1 MEKHC
6 ENCDCVRT
14 WTEDEARG
22 ELVCQTCGLV
32 EEYQPD
38 TEAGDNAGT
47 VGEERFREAVDRV
60 HGRGP
65 GTVPRAEH
73 TDANGRPI
81 TPAMYWQMLRWER
94 RERGYQRPTEPMFY
108 QLLNLVEELYGRN
121 IAYHL
126 YFLID
131 AVTRR
136 LTPEQE
142 AIRQEQKSCEKEAL
156 NLPKNVIAHSDD
168 TVRGAGDRD
177 MLVLMAIAIR
187 LLAYEFGI
195 AVQINP
201 VTEAERHGLT
211 VRQVRNVKR
220 IILKYYKARC
230 RHGFSKSPSTVMNR
244 RDLRQNDASIHS
256 MNMLEQL
263 TPLLTSEQLS
273 RVSDAFWSTLAD
285 IGEPDVDAHTQNE
298 SFDLVCGA
306 VMMATLQRFGL
317 ADNKASAVARGIGER
332 SPLAVMKLLE
342 RLRNDALEG
351 RFPAGNVLL
360 PTRND
365 SSEGCGAASPS
376 S

>member
-6 ENCDCVRT
+6 ENCECVRT

-22 ELVCQTCGLV
+22 ELVCETCGLV

-38 TEAGDNAGT
+38 TEAGDNTGT

-73 TDANGRPI
+73 NDANGRPI
-81 TPAMYWQMLRWER
+81 TAAMYWQMLRWER

-142 AIRQEQKSCEKEAL
+142 AIRQDQKSCEKEAL

-201 VTEAERHGLT
+201 ATEAERHGLT
-211 VRQVRNVKR
+211 VRQIRNVKR
-220 IILKYYKARC
+220 IVLKYYKARC

-285 IGEPDVDAHTQNE
+285 IGEPDVDAHTHDK

-342 RLRNDALEG
+342 RLRNEALEG
-351 RFPAGNVLL
+351 RFPAGKALL
-360 PTRND
+360 PPRDESN
-365 SSEGCGAASPS
+365 EGYGASSPS

>member
-6 ENCDCVRT
+6 ENCECVRT
-14 WTEDEARG
+14 WTEDESRG

-136 LTPEQE
+136 LTPEEE
-142 AIRQEQKSCEKEAL
+142 AIRQDQKSCEKEAL

-230 RHGFSKSPSTVMNR
+230 RHGFSESPSTVMNR

-285 IGEPDVDAHTQNE
+285 IGEPDVDAHTHDK

-342 RLRNDALEG
+342 RLRNEALEG
-351 RFPAGNVLL
+351 RFPAGKALL
-360 PTRND
+360 PPRDESN
-365 SSEGCGAASPS
+365 EGCGASSPS

>member
-1 MEKHC
+1 
-6 ENCDCVRT
+6 
-14 WTEDEARG
+14 
-22 ELVCQTCGLV
+22 
-32 EEYQPD
+32 
-38 TEAGDNAGT
+38 
-47 VGEERFREAVDRV
+47 
-60 HGRGP
+60 
-65 GTVPRAEH
+65 
-73 TDANGRPI
+73 
-81 TPAMYWQMLRWER
+81 
-94 RERGYQRPTEPMFY
+94 MFY

-142 AIRQEQKSCEKEAL
+142 VIRQDQKSCEKEAL

-230 RHGFSKSPSTVMNR
+230 RHGFSESPSTVMNR

-306 VMMATLQRFGL
+306 VMMAEGDGLKADEAGHDGEHGRQVIGREHNVQPEEQR
-317 ADNKASAVARGIGER
+317 KRGQ
-332 SPLAVMKLLE
+332 VQT
-342 RLRNDALEG
+342 EG
-351 RFPAGNVLL
+351 
-360 PTRND
+360 
-365 SSEGCGAASPS
+365 SSHNGTQKRDLCQASPTG
-376 S
+376 

>member
-1 MEKHC
+1 
-6 ENCDCVRT
+6 
-14 WTEDEARG
+14 
-22 ELVCQTCGLV
+22 
-32 EEYQPD
+32 
-38 TEAGDNAGT
+38 
-47 VGEERFREAVDRV
+47 
-60 HGRGP
+60 
-65 GTVPRAEH
+65 
-73 TDANGRPI
+73 
-81 TPAMYWQMLRWER
+81 
-94 RERGYQRPTEPMFY
+94 
-108 QLLNLVEELYGRN
+108 
-121 IAYHL
+121 
-126 YFLID
+126 
-131 AVTRR
+131 
-136 LTPEQE
+136 
-142 AIRQEQKSCEKEAL
+142 
-156 NLPKNVIAHSDD
+156 
-168 TVRGAGDRD
+168 

-256 MNMLEQL
+256 MNMLEQ
-263 TPLLTSEQLS
+263 LTSEQLS

-351 RFPAGNVLL
+351 RFPAGNV
-360 PTRND
+360 PPP
-365 SSEGCGAASPS
+365 GAGRLKRGLRSTSPS